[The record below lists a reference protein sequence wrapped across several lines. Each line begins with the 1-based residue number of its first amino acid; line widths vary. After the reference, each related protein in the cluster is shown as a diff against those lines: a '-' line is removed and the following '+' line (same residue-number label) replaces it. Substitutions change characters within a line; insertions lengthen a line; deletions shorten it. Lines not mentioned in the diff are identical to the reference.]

1 MNGETAKRGA
11 EIKNNANARNRIIV
25 RTSII
30 GILANVLLA
39 AIKAVSGIISNS
51 IAITLDAVNNFSD
64 AASSV
69 ITIAGAK
76 LAGREPDKE
85 HPFGHGR
92 IEYLSAMLISVIVIY
107 AGFASLTEAVKKIIN
122 PITADYSPAVL
133 IAVSSAVLVKIV
145 LGLFVTK
152 TGKKVRSDS
161 LINSGQDALLDAV
174 IAASTLIAAAIYLI
188 WRVSLEAWLA
198 TVISLVIIKAGVD
211 MLRGTLSRILGEG
224 ADAKLAADI
233 KETVCS
239 FPDVKG
245 AYDLV
250 LHNYGPDIF
259 TGSIHISIPDTYS
272 AGTLDTL
279 IREITAEVYKKHNVY
294 LTAIGIY
301 PVNTKNKD
309 IIEMHDAVM
318 RIVNDDPDIREM
330 HGFYV
335 DENKKMIRVDLVV
348 SFSAPD
354 RQKTFETAKEKIS
367 GLYPDYELIAV
378 MDADYEESR

>member
-1 MNGETAKRGA
+1 MDNGAAKKSA
-11 EIKNNANARNRIIV
+11 EIKNNANTRNRIIV

-30 GILANVLLA
+30 GILANVFLA
-39 AIKAVSGIISNS
+39 AIKAVSGLISHS

-69 ITIAGAK
+69 ITIVGAK
-76 LAGREPDKE
+76 LAGREPDRE

-92 IEYLSAMLISVIVIY
+92 MEYLSAMLISVIVIY
-107 AGFASLTEAVKKIIN
+107 AGFASLTESVKKIIN
-122 PITADYSPAVL
+122 PVAANYSPAII
-133 IAVSSAVLVKIV
+133 IAVSSAVLVKIF
-145 LGLFVTK
+145 LGLYVKK
-152 TGKKVRSDS
+152 TGRKVRSDS
-161 LINSGQDALLDAV
+161 LVNSGQDALLDAV
-174 IAASTLIAAAIYLI
+174 IAASTLVAAAIYLI
-188 WRVSLEAWLA
+188 WGVSLEAWLA
-198 TVISLVIIKAGVD
+198 AVISLVIIKAGVD

-279 IREITAEVYKKHNVY
+279 IREITAEVYRKHNVY

-301 PVNTKNKD
+301 PVNTKDKD

-318 RIVNDDPDIREM
+318 RIVNEDPDIREM

-335 DENKKMIRVDLVV
+335 DENKKMIRADLVV
-348 SFSAPD
+348 SFSAAD
-354 RQKTFETAKEKIS
+354 RQKTFEAAKEKIKA
-367 GLYPDYELIAV
+367 LYPDYELIAV
-378 MDADYEESR
+378 MDTDYEEN